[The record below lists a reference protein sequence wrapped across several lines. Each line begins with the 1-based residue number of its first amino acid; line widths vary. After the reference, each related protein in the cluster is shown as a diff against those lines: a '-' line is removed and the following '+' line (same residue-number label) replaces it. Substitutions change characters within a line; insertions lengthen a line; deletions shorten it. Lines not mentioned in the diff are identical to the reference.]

1 MTWVICFT
9 FKDELSDE
17 CESLLIFSDTFS
29 LDVVATFVVEIAGLT
44 SFEVDFK
51 RDSKVGVGFAE
62 VFTGETTDVSCFF
75 LSSSVED
82 LSGAVDDVLFE

>member
-17 CESLLIFSDTFS
+17 CGSLLIFSDTFS
-29 LDVVATFVVEIAGLT
+29 LDAVATFVVEIAGLT
-44 SFEVDFK
+44 SFGVAFN

-62 VFTGETTDVSCFF
+62 VFTGETIDVSCFF
-75 LSSSVED
+75 ISSFVEE
-82 LSGAVDDVLFE
+82 SGGAVDDVLFE